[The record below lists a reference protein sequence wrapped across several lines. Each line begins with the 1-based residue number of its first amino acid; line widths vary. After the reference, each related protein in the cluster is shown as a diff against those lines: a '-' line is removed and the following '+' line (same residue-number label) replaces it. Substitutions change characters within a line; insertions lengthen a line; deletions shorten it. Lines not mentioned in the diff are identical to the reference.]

1 VRTSWIRVAVLILCW
16 AIVVLPGLFVRDLWP
31 PDEIRFAEVARE
43 MAATGEYFLP
53 HLNGAVYGEKP
64 PLFFWLTALLSVFLG
79 WGEVA
84 SRLVA
89 GLAALATLL
98 LTYALGRR
106 MFSPQKGGGDSAPPY
121 TEPERLSLPVG
132 QASAHASIAAF
143 LGSLALLTSFLF
155 LALAQ
160 IGLLD
165 MLLTCWTTLALYAY
179 WRSQESEGRS
189 APHASRLTPLDRPPP
204 PCSSPLEGGRGMEGG
219 EKKASRLT
227 PNSWLLLFYAAM
239 GLAVLTKGPVGF
251 VIPALVVLAFSFWR
265 EGVRG
270 WRAIHPLW
278 GVPLLLVLV
287 GLWLVPALVKGGSEY
302 AELVLWKQQAARIT
316 QAWNPDPGTFQ
327 SHTSPWYFYLAVF
340 PLSFLPWVFFLP
352 LTFLWA
358 WRKRQE
364 AGLRFLLVWVG
375 GVFLFFNLLSGK
387 QPHYLLPLF
396 PALALLTGG
405 ALAERRLRVEARG
418 SRQSVLFPVGQATAP
433 APNMTGGDGA
443 PPYVSPHEDRAWMMG
458 KGWRWTLGVLLGLT
472 VLLGLGL
479 AGGSAALPRIFSHFL
494 EIKPEQTLSWLPLME
509 WPNRVFLFLVGLG
522 LLVFGVGLIR
532 RLHRLTGYAVGAAV
546 TAAVLAVH
554 LAAALWVLPQVNNV
568 KSIRPLGEALR
579 ARLQPEDRV
588 LLYGQAFHGIINY
601 YLGKDRLPVV
611 PDPRAAWAPRAEGGR
626 TFVVLRRSELPAWR
640 GMPYRP
646 IVPGLAGD
654 KQLVAIEL
662 IREEW

>member
-1 VRTSWIRVAVLILCW
+1 MKSVAILLLGW
-16 AIVVLPGLFVRDLWP
+16 ALVVLPGLWARDLWP

-64 PLFFWLTALLSVFLG
+64 PLFFWLTALLSAFLG
-79 WGEVA
+79 WGEAA
-84 SRLVA
+84 SRVLS

-106 MFSPQKGGGDSAPPY
+106 LLSPQMGGGDSAPPY
-121 TEPERLSLPVG
+121 EEPERLSLPVG
-132 QASAHASIAAF
+132 QASAPASLAAF
-143 LGSLALLTSFLF
+143 LGALALLTSFLF

-179 WRSQESEGRS
+179 WRSQESEVRS
-189 APHASRLTPLDRPPP
+189 REEKPRLTPHASRLTL
-204 PCSSPLEGGRGMEGG
+204 
-219 EKKASRLT
+219 K
-227 PNSWLLLFYAAM
+227 SWLFLFYVALA
-239 GLAVLTKGPVGF
+239 LAVLTKGPVGF
-251 VIPALVVLAFSFWR
+251 VLPAIVVLAFTFWQ

-270 WRAIHPLW
+270 WRVLHPLW
-278 GVPLLLVLV
+278 GVPLVLFLV

-302 AELVLWKQQAARIT
+302 AELVLWKQQAARMA

-327 SHTSPWYFYLAVF
+327 SHASPWYFYLAVF

-364 AGLRFLLVWVG
+364 AGLLFLLVWVG

-405 ALAERRLRVEARG
+405 ALAARILPPPSSSPLEG
-418 SRQSVLFPVGQATAP
+418 GRAKE
-433 APNMTGGDGA
+433 GGDLW
-443 PPYVSPHEDRAWMMG
+443 R
-458 KGWRWTLGVLLGLT
+458 GWRWTLGVLLGLT

-479 AGGSAALPRIFSHFL
+479 AGGSVALPRIFSHFL
-494 EIKPEQTLSWLPLME
+494 EIKPEQALSWLPLME

-522 LLVFGVGLIR
+522 LLAFSLVLTS
-532 RLHRLTGYAVGAAV
+532 RLRRLTGQALCLALGAA
-546 TAAVLAVH
+546 ALALHV
-554 LAAALWVLPQVNNV
+554 ATALWVLPQINDV
-568 KSIRPLGEALR
+568 KSLRPMGEALR
-579 ARLQPEDRV
+579 TRLEPEDRV
-588 LLYGQAFHGIINY
+588 MLSGQAFHGIINY
-601 YLGKDRLPVV
+601 YLGRDRLPVV
-611 PDPRAAWAPRAEGGR
+611 PDPRAAWAQRAEGAR
-626 TFVVLRRSELPAWR
+626 TFVVLRRDDLPAWR
-640 GMPYRP
+640 G
-646 IVPGLAGD
+646 VPHRLLPQGLSGD
-654 KQLVAIEL
+654 GRLVAIEL
-662 IREEW
+662 TGEE